1 MFSQRSGP
9 AKTFF
14 AQKSGPARTAAK
26 ALHVGLKVIKNE
38 QQNKLKIEILNLN
51 KTSKTKTSEII
62 DKA

>member
-14 AQKSGPARTAAK
+14 AQKSGSARTAPK